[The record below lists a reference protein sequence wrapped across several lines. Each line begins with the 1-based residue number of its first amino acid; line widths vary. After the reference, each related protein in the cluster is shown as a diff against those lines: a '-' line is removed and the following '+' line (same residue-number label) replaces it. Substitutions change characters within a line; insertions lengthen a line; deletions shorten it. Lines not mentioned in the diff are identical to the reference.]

1 MQSSTSSRTTT
12 TTSPRRTCPRDKLL
26 RALVDIQY
34 RRNDLVLGRGRF
46 RARGDVVEVQPAYSE
61 TAYRVSLFG
70 DEVES
75 ITHFDPLTGEVLERI
90 DDLMLYPATHYV
102 TSPPSLERAVEEI
115 GVEMEERVAM
125 FEEQGKLLEAHR
137 LRQRTEYDLE

>member
-1 MQSSTSSRTTT
+1 M
-12 TTSPRRTCPRDKLL
+12 
-26 RALVDIQY
+26 
-34 RRNDLVLGRGRF
+34 
-46 RARGDVVEVQPAYSE
+46 VEVQPAYAE

-75 ITHFDPLTGEVLERI
+75 ITHFDPLTGEVLGRL

-115 GVEMEERVAM
+115 AAETGGAGRAVRGAG
-125 FEEQGKLLEAHR
+125 QAARGAPPAPAHASTTSR
-137 LRQRTEYDLE
+137 